1 MRIIILIVLVI
12 SGLTAVACSSEPPS
26 TPDQQTESR
35 PTTDLRRTVEASVR
49 GTREVET
56 ALEATVEAR
65 VAAALANPTP
75 AVRVVPA
82 ATLAATKVLVVSP
95 NPGPT
100 NDTATTA
107 LSLEMYLTVCA
118 PPESGFSDDATYGE
132 LSSEFAAEADRLE
145 TLVPPPLVAE
155 WHRVN
160 IDNYRTMQAVL
171 DLEPQDDIIEFANLL
186 VLSGAADEL
195 DAAAAEIAARL
206 PDDIITDM
214 IDAGCIDPA
223 LLPYHEVETFDHDG
237 DQIDLA
243 TLISSGSTVASAL
256 DYEGDIDFF
265 QFEAVAGHGYQIDV
279 TPRSLE
285 DPIVTLY
292 DVSHSLLTANDDY
305 GDSLASRV
313 NFIPSRTGQYYVAVE
328 GYSAGSYELKVSL
341 PSQSEVRTDGVID
354 ALGVAIDRAALVAFY
369 NAMDGPS
376 WYVSANWLT
385 DRPLQDWHGVTTGSD
400 GRVTGLDLTSNSMRG
415 TLPAVLGSLTNLEYL
430 ELYNNAITGRIPTE
444 LGNLTNLRQ
453 LNLGSSGYSSLTGPI
468 PSTLGN
474 LTNLESLTLNNND
487 LSGPIPATLSNLHN
501 LRTLNLWSNDL
512 TGPIPAWLYNFPEL
526 QYLNLGWNELTGPIP
541 AWLGDMT
548 GLVGLTLGVN
558 QLRGPI
564 PPELGNLTNLQ
575 GLDLSFNNLTGTV
588 PASLA
593 DLRNLQYLELRA
605 NYQLTGCIPVSLSR
619 VDENDVAEL
628 DLPYCR

>member
-1 MRIIILIVLVI
+1 
-12 SGLTAVACSSEPPS
+12 
-26 TPDQQTESR
+26 
-35 PTTDLRRTVEASVR
+35 
-49 GTREVET
+49 
-56 ALEATVEAR
+56 
-65 VAAALANPTP
+65 
-75 AVRVVPA
+75 
-82 ATLAATKVLVVSP
+82 
-95 NPGPT
+95 
-100 NDTATTA
+100 
-107 LSLEMYLTVCA
+107 MYLTVCA

-132 LSSEFAAEADRLE
+132 LSSEIAAEADRLE

-186 VLSGAADEL
+186 VLSAAAAEL

-206 PDDIITDM
+206 PDDTITDM
-214 IDAGCIDPA
+214 MHAGCIDPA
-223 LLPYHEVETFDHDG
+223 LLPYQEVETFDHDG

-243 TLISSGSTVASAL
+243 TRIIAGSTIGSAL

-430 ELYNNAITGRIPTE
+430 ELYNNAISGQIPAQ
-444 LGNLTNLRQ
+444 LGNLTNLRE
-453 LNLGSSGYSSLTGPI
+453 LNLGSDGYSRLTGPI
-468 PSTLGN
+468 PTSLGN
-474 LTNLESLTLNNND
+474 LTNLESLILNNNE
-487 LSGPIPATLSNLHN
+487 LSGPIPATLGNLYN
-501 LRTLNLWSNDL
+501 LQMLNLWSNDL
-512 TGPIPAWLYNFPEL
+512 TGTVPTWLYNLPNL
-526 QYLNLGWNELTGPIP
+526 QHLILGWNELTGPVP
-541 AWLGDMT
+541 AWLGDLSNLET
-548 GLVGLTLGVN
+548 LDFTVNDLT
-558 QLRGPI
+558 GPI
-564 PPELGNLTNLQ
+564 PPELGELYNLQ
-575 GLDLSFNNLTGTV
+575 HLALSFNNLQGPI
-588 PASLA
+588 PASLVNLSNLETLSLRA
-593 DLRNLQYLELRA
+593 NHQITGCVPIALRNLP
-605 NYQLTGCIPVSLSR
+605 T
-619 VDENDVAEL
+619 NDLDVL

>member
-1 MRIIILIVLVI
+1 MRTAILILLVI

-49 GTREVET
+49 STREVEI

-75 AVRVVPA
+75 AVTVVPA
-82 ATLAATKVLVVSP
+82 ATLAPTKVLVGSP

-118 PPESGFSDDATYGE
+118 PPESGFSDDTTYGE

-145 TLVPPPLVAE
+145 TLVPPPLLAE
-155 WHRVN
+155 WHGVN

-186 VLSGAADEL
+186 VLSAAADEL

-206 PDDIITDM
+206 PDDTITDM
-214 IDAGCIDPA
+214 MHAGCIDPS
-223 LLPYHEVETFDHDG
+223 LLPYHEVETFDDDG

-243 TLISSGSTVASAL
+243 TRIIAGSTIGSAL

-328 GYSAGSYELKVSL
+328 GYSAGSYELKISL

-354 ALGVAIDRAALVAFY
+354 ALGVAIDRASLVALH
-369 NAMDGPS
+369 NATDGPNWHTS
-376 WYVSANWLT
+376 TNWLSA
-385 DRPLQDWHGVTTGSD
+385 RPLQEWYGVTTGSD
-400 GRVTGLDLTSNSMRG
+400 GRVTGLDLTSNSLRG
-415 TLPAVLGSLTNLEYL
+415 TLPSALGSLTNLEYL
-430 ELYNNAITGRIPTE
+430 ELYNNAISGQIPAQ
-444 LGNLTNLRQ
+444 LGNLTNLRE
-453 LNLGSSGYSSLTGPI
+453 LNLGSEGYSRLTGRI
-468 PSTLGN
+468 PTSLGN
-474 LTNLESLTLNNND
+474 LTNLESLILNNNE
-487 LSGPIPATLSNLHN
+487 LSGPIPATLGNLYN
-501 LRTLNLWSNDL
+501 LQMLNLWSNDL
-512 TGPIPAWLYNFPEL
+512 TGTVPTWLYNLPNL
-526 QYLNLGWNELTGPIP
+526 QHLILGWNELTGPVP
-541 AWLGDMT
+541 AWLGDLSNLET
-548 GLVGLTLGVN
+548 LDFTVNDLT
-558 QLRGPI
+558 GPI
-564 PPELGNLTNLQ
+564 PPELGELYNLQ
-575 GLDLSFNNLTGTV
+575 HLALSFNNLQGPI
-588 PASLA
+588 PASLG
-593 DLRNLQYLELRA
+593 DLSNLQYLNLRA
-605 NYQLTGCIPVSLSR
+605 NYQMTGCVPVGLR
-619 VDENDVAEL
+619 DVAENDLNEL